1 MGNITEVVDDPDDIP
16 ETIIKVSAFS
26 RRGTGA
32 VIEHFRERW
41 GEIFQVAVAGDQWI
55 DFTLADKGSGLSD
68 HLRSDGSKT
77 GGSDVLRG

>member
-1 MGNITEVVDDPDDIP
+1 MTLTTFR

-41 GEIFQVAVAGDQWI
+41 GEIFQVAVPGTSGS
-55 DFTLADKGSGLSD
+55 TLPWRIKAPD
-68 HLRSDGSKT
+68 
-77 GGSDVLRG
+77 